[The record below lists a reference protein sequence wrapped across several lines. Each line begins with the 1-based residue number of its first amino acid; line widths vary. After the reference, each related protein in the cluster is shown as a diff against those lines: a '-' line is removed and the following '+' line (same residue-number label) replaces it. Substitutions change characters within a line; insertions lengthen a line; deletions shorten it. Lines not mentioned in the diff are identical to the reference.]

1 MLKFS
6 TNFTDNILLFPLIFC
21 FYFYNDNSPNRN
33 KLARNICSASHCY
46 FICLSGLCFLINA
59 YNLNH
64 IMNISTLYFVYD
76 TIWILFNQP
85 WQNRYFLIHHV
96 ISLYLLWEIVIT
108 QSKFLVFLLW
118 ISEISNVVNYPIYHL
133 LQLSNEKYNNEIKT
147 LKKIQIYL
155 NAVIRVFGYGLIG
168 LLYRDLV
175 ENRVLQIGLY
185 GIQIM
190 SFIWFI
196 GQYRGYLQE
205 FNKSVMD

>member
-6 TNFTDNILLFPLIFC
+6 SNFGENLLLFPLIFS
-21 FYFYNDNSPNRN
+21 FYFFNDSSANRN
-33 KLARNICSASHCY
+33 KLARNICSAAHCY
-46 FICLSGLCFLINA
+46 FICLSGLCYLLNF
-59 YNLNH
+59 YSLNH
-64 IMNISTLYFVYD
+64 IITISTLYFVYD
-76 TIWILFNQP
+76 TLWILYNNP
-85 WQNRYFLIHHV
+85 WQNRYFIIHHG
-96 ISLYLLWEIVIT
+96 ISLYLLREIVLT

-133 LQLSNEKYNNEIKT
+133 IQLNLLNQVKT

-155 NAVIRVFGYGLIG
+155 NASIRIFGYGLIG

-175 ENRVLQIGLY
+175 ENWVLRVGLY
-185 GIQIM
+185 GIQLM